1 MRAQTD
7 YVTDDDIRG
16 KRHAE
21 SEEMTEAAAVL
32 HKQVGDT
39 GCSILDELLNEA
51 LRTGASSIHIEGTGI
66 RLRKFGRL
74 HEFRELSN
82 AQASEIVLKIKQ
94 LTHSDASEEEH
105 IPEGGFVY
113 NAGKM
118 IHVRVSCMRAVYV
131 SGTGES
137 VVLHLFDQST
147 IPFSL
152 GQLGMDTLQVQK
164 LSAMSRV
171 KSGLILIGGTA
182 CSGKST
188 TAAALLLHIQHEND
202 NGKKIVSLENEPE
215 YILPGIIQ
223 IQCCGKGDV
232 CSTESFYH
240 VLRQNPDVLMAGD
253 ITDGEKAAA
262 AVQAAAAGCLVL
274 AVLDSAGTAE
284 AVMRMLAFGIH
295 PPVLAAVLKGI
306 IIQQIVYRE
315 ERAVLLADAATVRNK
330 LQETVVAPYTAEELN
345 TCFSHCTNV
354 INQVSKSIR
363 RLTPPVHTGHGK
375 RVDTEKVYV

>member
-1 MRAQTD
+1 MKAQAD
-7 YVTDDDIRG
+7 YVIDSDIQG
-16 KRHAE
+16 TKHAE
-21 SEEMTEAAAVL
+21 SEKMTESAAVL
-32 HKQVGDT
+32 HDQGGGT
-39 GCSILDELLNEA
+39 GCNILDELLNEA

-74 HEFRELSN
+74 REFRELSN
-82 AQASEIVLKIKQ
+82 AQASEIVMKIKQ
-94 LTHSDASEEEH
+94 LAHSDVPEEER
-105 IPEGGFVY
+105 IFEGAFVY
-113 NAGKM
+113 NAGKL
-118 IHVRVSCMRAVYV
+118 IHVRVSCMRAVYA
-131 SGTGES
+131 SGTGVS
-137 VVLHLFDQST
+137 VVLHLFDQRC
-147 IPFSL
+147 IPYSL

-164 LSAMSRV
+164 LSAMSRE

-188 TAAALLLHIQHEND
+188 TAAALLLHIQHENG
-202 NGKKIVSLENEPE
+202 NEKKIVNLENEPE

-223 IQCCGKGDV
+223 IQGGEKVDV
-232 CSTESFYH
+232 SSTDALYH
-240 VLRQNPDVLMAGD
+240 VLRQCPDVIMAGD
-253 ITDGEKAAA
+253 ITDGERAAA

-315 ERAVLLADAATVRNK
+315 DGAVLLADAATVRNK
-330 LQETVVAPYTAEELN
+330 LQETVIAPYTAEELN

-354 INQVSKSIR
+354 ISQVSKSIR
-363 RLTPPVHTGHGK
+363 RLAPPVYAGHSE
-375 RVDTEKVYV
+375 RVDAEKVYV